1 MVLSSPLLSA
11 ARGRGGR
18 AARTPQPEPPQAFL
32 LEVPA
37 RRTAEPAHCSLHP
50 GDWSI
55 LLYRT

>member
-1 MVLSSPLLSA
+1 MGVLSSVRVSLSFVSVRSA
-11 ARGRGGR
+11 AR
-18 AARTPQPEPPQAFL
+18 EPPQAFL